1 MNLPVKL
8 QRYYLN
14 SVFYL
19 LVILYTLIITPLST
33 LVLVV
38 LRPFASH
45 RQAMKNFRLA
55 IRLYGCAV
63 IRVLPWPLIKINF
76 IDKAQTDNPRGP
88 FIYVCNHRSA
98 SDPFL
103 MALLPHELVQVVN
116 IWPFRIPILGVVAK
130 GAGYLSV
137 REMPFDKFQAEA
149 TRLLN
154 DGVSIVVFP
163 EGTRSGSGEM
173 GSFHSAIFRVA
184 LSAGYSIVPVCIT
197 GNETIP
203 TREFVLNP
211 GTITVHKLP
220 AVPWETFKNE
230 KPFTL
235 KNQIRKII
243 DEELTQMENLA

>member
-1 MNLPVKL
+1 MDLPLK
-8 QRYYLN
+8 RYYLN

-19 LVILYTLIITPLST
+19 LVIAYTLIITPLST
-33 LVLVV
+33 LILIV
-38 LRPFASH
+38 LRPFATH

-55 IRLYGCAV
+55 IRLYGLAV
-63 IRVLPWPLIKINF
+63 IRLLPQPFIKINF
-76 IDKAQTDNPRGP
+76 VDKGKTDNPNGP

-137 REMPFDKFQAEA
+137 RQMPFDEFEAKA

-163 EGTRSGSGEM
+163 EGTRSGSGAM

-184 LSAGYSIVPVCIT
+184 INAGYAIVPICIS
-197 GNETIP
+197 GNEDIP
-203 TREFVLNP
+203 TRDFVLNP

-220 AVPWETFKNE
+220 AVASESFKDV
-230 KPFTL
+230 KPFVL
-235 KNQIRKII
+235 KNQIKQII
-243 DEELTQMENLA
+243 ADELTCMEGAA